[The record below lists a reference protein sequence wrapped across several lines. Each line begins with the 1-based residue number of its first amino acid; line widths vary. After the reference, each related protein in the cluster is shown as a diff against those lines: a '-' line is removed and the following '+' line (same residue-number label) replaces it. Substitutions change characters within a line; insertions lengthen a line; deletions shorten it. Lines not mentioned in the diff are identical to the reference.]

1 MPDVHIRKARPSD
14 VPAML
19 GLINNYAQG
28 GLMLPRTEFEMCE
41 NVRDFS
47 LACVG
52 QASGQARMP
61 APPGGASPAGGT
73 PSGATNSAAT
83 NSGATSAA
91 EELAGCG
98 ALHFYTPQM
107 AELRS
112 LAVVETAKASG
123 IGRKI
128 VGALL
133 EEAREY
139 GLDVVF
145 AFTYV
150 APFFEKCGFRVVDRG
165 SLPLKVWKD
174 CLRCPH
180 LNCCDEVAMVYLL
193 SPEACVHD
201 SGAPAN
207 GLVHL
212 SGRFSRWPD
221 DVEELIQIPRVASPG
236 FQAR

>member
-14 VPAML
+14 AAAML
-19 GLINNYAQG
+19 GLINSYAQG

-41 NVRDFS
+41 NIRDFS
-47 LACVG
+47 VAYVG
-52 QASGQARMP
+52 QALGVSGQAGM
-61 APPGGASPAGGT
+61 ASP
-73 PSGATNSAAT
+73 PDGAPNPAR
-83 NSGATSAA
+83 
-91 EELAGCG
+91 ELAGCG
-98 ALHFYTPQM
+98 ALHFYTPKM

-128 VGALL
+128 VAALL
-133 EEAREY
+133 REAREY

-201 SGAPAN
+201 SGASAN

-212 SGRFSRWPD
+212 SSHFSRRPD
-221 DVEELIQIPRVASPG
+221 SADELIQIPRVASPG

>member
-14 VPAML
+14 ASAIL
-19 GLINNYAQG
+19 ELINSYAQG

-41 NVRDFS
+41 NIRDFS
-47 LACVG
+47 VAYVG
-52 QASGQARMP
+52 QAFGVSWQAGMP
-61 APPGGASPAGGT
+61 SQPDGAPNPAR
-73 PSGATNSAAT
+73 
-83 NSGATSAA
+83 
-91 EELAGCG
+91 ELAGCG

-128 VGALL
+128 VAALL
-133 EEAREY
+133 REAREY

-180 LNCCDEVAMVYLL
+180 LNCCDEVAMVYPL
-193 SPEACVHD
+193 STEACVHD
-201 SGAPAN
+201 SSASAN

-212 SGRFSRWPD
+212 SSHFSRRPD
-221 DVEELIQIPRVASPG
+221 SADELIQIPRVASPG

>member
-14 VPAML
+14 VSAML
-19 GLINNYAQG
+19 ELINSYAQG

-41 NVRDFS
+41 NIRDFS
-47 LACVG
+47 VAYVG
-52 QASGQARMP
+52 QAGMP
-61 APPGGASPAGGT
+61 APPGGAPNPAG
-73 PSGATNSAAT
+73 
-83 NSGATSAA
+83 
-91 EELAGCG
+91 ELAGGG

-133 EEAREY
+133 QEAREY

-180 LNCCDEVAMVYLL
+180 LTCCDEVAMVYLL

-201 SGAPAN
+201 SGASAN

-212 SGRFSRWPD
+212 SSHFSRWPD
-221 DVEELIQIPRVASPG
+221 AADELIQIPRVASPG

>member
-14 VPAML
+14 ASAML
-19 GLINNYAQG
+19 ELINSYAQG

-41 NVRDFS
+41 NIRDFS
-47 LACVG
+47 VAYVG
-52 QASGQARMP
+52 QALGVSGQAGMLSPPDGAPNP
-61 APPGGASPAGGT
+61 AR
-73 PSGATNSAAT
+73 
-83 NSGATSAA
+83 
-91 EELAGCG
+91 ELAGCG

-128 VGALL
+128 VAALL
-133 EEAREY
+133 REAREY
-139 GLDVVF
+139 DLDVVF

-180 LNCCDEVAMVYLL
+180 LNCCDEVAMVYPL

-201 SGAPAN
+201 SGASAN

-212 SGRFSRWPD
+212 SSHFSRWPD
-221 DVEELIQIPRVASPG
+221 AADEPIQIPRVASPG

>member
-19 GLINNYAQG
+19 ELINNYAQG

-61 APPGGASPAGGT
+61 APPGGAHPPGGT
-73 PSGATNSAAT
+73 PSGPTPSGAT

-123 IGRKI
+123 IGREI

-174 CLRCPH
+174 CLRCPQ

-201 SGAPAN
+201 SGAHAN

-221 DVEELIQIPRVASPG
+221 DAEELIQVPRVGSPG

>member
-14 VPAML
+14 ASSML
-19 GLINNYAQG
+19 ELINSYAQG

-41 NVRDFS
+41 NIRDFS
-47 LACVG
+47 VAHVG
-52 QASGQARMP
+52 RAFGVSGQAETP
-61 APPGGASPAGGT
+61 AAPDGAPPAGAT
-73 PSGATNSAAT
+73 PSGPTNAA
-83 NSGATSAA
+83 G
-91 EELAGCG
+91 ELAGCG

-112 LAVVETAKASG
+112 LAVVETVKAAG

-128 VGALL
+128 VAALL
-133 EEAREY
+133 QEAREY
-139 GLDVVF
+139 SLDVVF

-180 LNCCDEVAMVYLL
+180 LTCCDEVAMVYLL

-201 SGAPAN
+201 SGASAN

-221 DVEELIQIPRVASPG
+221 AADELIQIPRVASPG

>member
-19 GLINNYAQG
+19 ELINNYAQG

-52 QASGQARMP
+52 QAS
-61 APPGGASPAGGT
+61 
-73 PSGATNSAAT
+73 PSGAT

-212 SGRFSRWPD
+212 SGP
-221 DVEELIQIPRVASPG
+221 LLPL
-236 FQAR
+236 ARRR

>member
-14 VPAML
+14 VPGML
-19 GLINNYAQG
+19 ELINSYAQG

-47 LACVG
+47 VAHVG
-52 QASGQARMP
+52 QAAMP
-61 APPGGASPAGGT
+61 APPGGAPSAVAT
-73 PSGATNSAAT
+73 PSGPTPLGPTNAA
-83 NSGATSAA
+83 G
-91 EELAGCG
+91 ELAGCG

-112 LAVVETAKASG
+112 LAVVETAKAAG

-133 EEAREY
+133 EEARDY

-150 APFFEKCGFRVVDRG
+150 APFFEKCGFQVVDRG

-180 LNCCDEVAMVYLL
+180 LNCCDEVAMLCLL

-201 SGAPAN
+201 SGASAN

-212 SGRFSRWPD
+212 SGRFSRWPAAAD
-221 DVEELIQIPRVASPG
+221 ELIQIPRVATPD